1 MKLWIGSQ
9 VAISAVFVM
18 FGAACADDGLLP
30 NDDDGADG
38 GDEVGTEE
46 ESGEEESTG
55 SEEAGTSSEEESSTE
70 TSEGEEESEEESSSD
85 DTSTED
91 EGESTSEEEGEEE
104 STTGEPLPEGFC
116 EDACTMFAQG
126 GCLTE
131 DACASHCEAE
141 SPGWSEAL
149 GEAFVTCV
157 ETNPLC
163 FMTIEDCMFEEL
175 HPPGST
181 FELALTGV
189 AFEDQEGLTV
199 RAWSDP
205 DGLSPFEGEAQI
217 EAGAFALE
225 WSEDFS
231 GFGIQGPLVLYYV
244 DVDDDGSC
252 DPDVDLTGSQHLEW
266 DGDLVEPS
274 FAMEVSPATNPAPFI
289 CGFLP

>member
-1 MKLWIGSQ
+1 
-9 VAISAVFVM
+9 
-18 FGAACADDGLLP
+18 LP
-30 NDDDGADG
+30 NDDGGADG

-46 ESGEEESTG
+46 ESEEEESTG
-55 SEEAGTSSEEESSTE
+55 SEEAGTSTEEESSTE

-131 DACASHCEAE
+131 EACADHCAAE

-163 FMTIEDCMFEEL
+163 FMTIDDCMLEEL
-175 HPPGST
+175 HPPGSA
-181 FELALTGV
+181 FDLALTG
-189 AFEDQEGLTV
+189 AGFGDYEGRTIL
-199 RAWSDP
+199 AWHDSGPLD
-205 DGLSPFEGEAQI
+205 PFEGEAQI

-225 WSEDFS
+225 WSEDFN
-231 GFGIQGPLVLYYV
+231 GFGVMGPLVLYYV
-244 DVDDDGSC
+244 DVDDDGGC
-252 DPDVDLTGSQHLEW
+252 DPEVDLTGSQQLEW
-266 DGDLVEPS
+266 DGDFVTPR
-274 FAMEVSPATNPAPFI
+274 FALEVTPATNPAPFV
-289 CGFLP
+289 CSFLP